1 MKNSA
6 IKLEYNT
13 WLKPSTRKTWLNNA
27 ANYKDEP
34 APRMINKK
42 KINGFKKIFI
52 FFYRVSLH
60 VSNQMI

>member
-13 WLKPSTRKTWLNNA
+13 WLKPSTRKPWLNNA

-34 APRMINKK
+34 APRKINKK
-42 KINGFKKIFI
+42 K
-52 FFYRVSLH
+52 
-60 VSNQMI
+60 